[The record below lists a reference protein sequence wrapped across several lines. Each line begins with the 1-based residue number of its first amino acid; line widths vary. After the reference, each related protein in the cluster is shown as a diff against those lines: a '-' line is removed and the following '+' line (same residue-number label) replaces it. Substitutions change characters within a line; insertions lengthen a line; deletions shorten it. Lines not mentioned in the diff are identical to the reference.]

1 MQFRSM
7 VWLLTAVALIG
18 SATSCQ
24 SGGKQR
30 GDDPTLEALVRE
42 PVATL
47 KLPGG
52 KVVVDV
58 RAEAITG
65 GKSIPARIL
74 RVFAFGTPARARA
87 GRTAAVN
94 AAVADGWD
102 ITRGPRPT
110 ALFGAKTLASGP
122 AMLVIQQYNEDG
134 IDKVS
139 IRLEHIRCPSTL
151 CG

>member
-1 MQFRSM
+1 M
-7 VWLLTAVALIG
+7 VLLLTAVAVIG
-18 SATSCQ
+18 SAASCQ
-24 SGGKQR
+24 PGGEQR
-30 GDDPTLEALVRE
+30 GDPTLEALLSE

-52 KVVVDV
+52 KVVVDL
-58 RAEAITG
+58 RAEGITG
-65 GKSIPARIL
+65 GKSVPARIL

-87 GRTAAVN
+87 GRATAVN
-94 AAVADGWD
+94 AAVTDGWD

-110 ALFGAKTLASGP
+110 ALFGAKTLASGH
-122 AMLVIQQYNEDG
+122 AMLVIQQYNEDS